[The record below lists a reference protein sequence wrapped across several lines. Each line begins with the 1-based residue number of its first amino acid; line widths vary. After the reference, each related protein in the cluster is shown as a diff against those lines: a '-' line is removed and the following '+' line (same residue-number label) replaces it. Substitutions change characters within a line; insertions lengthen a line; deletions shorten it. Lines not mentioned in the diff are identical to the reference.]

1 MSITE
6 SAANINFVFQFL
18 KAMEAD
24 SKGAISI
31 YHSYHATAI
40 KFFLD
45 KTPFAMELYSEFI
58 KTSKRPF
65 PSISNLIETINE
77 AERRCKSF
85 EQKSHYFCMDMWLYI
100 YH

>member
-1 MSITE
+1 MAITASVADINSIYK
-6 SAANINFVFQFL
+6 FL
-18 KAMEAD
+18 EAMGLD
-24 SKGAISI
+24 SKGAVAI
-31 YHSYHATAI
+31 YHSYHANAI
-40 KFFLD
+40 KLLLD
-45 KTPFAMELYSEFI
+45 KKPFALELYSEFI

-65 PSISNLIETINE
+65 PSISSLIETINN